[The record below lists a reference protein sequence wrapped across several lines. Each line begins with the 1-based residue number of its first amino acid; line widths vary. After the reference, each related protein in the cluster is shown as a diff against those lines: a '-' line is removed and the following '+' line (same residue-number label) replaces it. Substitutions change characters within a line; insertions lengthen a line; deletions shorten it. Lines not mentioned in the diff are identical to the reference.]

1 MSVSFRCKTSG
12 NIITFSWPADIETTR
27 ENPAYEEIENG
38 LQEEKQNSEK
48 EVKKTTRKAK
58 VEK

>member
-27 ENPAYEEIENG
+27 ENPAYEEIEIG
-38 LQEEKQNSEK
+38 LQEEQNSEEK
-48 EVKKTTRKAK
+48 VKKTRKTKEAK
-58 VEK
+58 